1 MDGRM
6 EVDLEYA
13 EVRSCF
19 PSIRD
24 LAFHHHQL
32 GDRCWENLFGEKQGD
47 SHYYD
52 HDRLHHFHCPSAVDE
67 KVSLQQLL
75 LLSLPLH

>member
-32 GDRCWENLFGEKQGD
+32 GDRCWENPFGEKQGD